1 MALQELIKPFM
12 DYFAHRRE
20 SLTRLLESEAVD
32 AFLITN
38 PINVTYLT
46 GFSGDSSYLILS
58 KTRAILVSDARYTEQ
73 IGEECPGL
81 EVHIRPHDQSIQKVA
96 TDLLDK
102 LGFHR
107 VGFESG
113 QLSVADLETLVGLVP
128 RIAWKPGRDRV
139 ESLRLVKDASEVAQ
153 IREAITIAEKAFAM
167 FRAMLRPSD
176 SEKDLSD
183 DMEWYVRRAGG
194 RSTSFRTIVAVGE
207 RAALPHAPPTS
218 RSVGNAELLLV
229 DWGAVGR
236 FYNCDLTRVFADRRI
251 SPKLEQVYG
260 VVLRAQQKALGA
272 IRPGVKARDV
282 DAEARAVI
290 GEAGFGQFFGHGL
303 GHGIGLQIH
312 EAPAIRQNSDAVLQ
326 AGMVFTIEPGAY
338 LPGWGGVRIEDDVLV
353 TPDGFEILTHV
364 PKEPILRIG
373 EW

>member
-1 MALQELIKPFM
+1 M
-12 DYFAHRRE
+12 DHFAIRRE
-20 SLTRLLESEAVD
+20 SLSRLIEPEGVD

-38 PINVTYLT
+38 PINVSYLT
-46 GFSGDSSYLILS
+46 GFSGDSSFLILG
-58 KTRAILVSDARYTEQ
+58 KARAILVSDARYTEQ
-73 IGEECPGL
+73 IEEECPGL

-113 QLSVADLETLVGLVP
+113 QLSVADLETLVGFVP
-128 RIAWKPGRDRV
+128 SIAWKPGRDRV
-139 ESLRLVKDASEVAQ
+139 ESLRIVKDASEIAQ
-153 IREAITIAEKAFAM
+153 IRDAIVIAERAFSM
-167 FRAMLRPSD
+167 FQAMLRPTD

-183 DMEWYVRRAGG
+183 NMEWYVRRAGG

-218 RSVGNAELLLV
+218 RLLGEVELLLV

-236 FYNCDLTRVFADRRI
+236 FYNCDLTRVFAGHRI
-251 SPKLEQVYG
+251 SPKLEQVYE
-260 VVLRAQQKALGA
+260 VVLRAQQKALA
-272 IRPGVKARDV
+272 TIRPGVKARNV

-312 EAPAIRQNSDAVLQ
+312 EAPGIRQNSDAVLQ
-326 AGMVFTIEPGAY
+326 AGMVFTIEPGIY

-353 TPDGFEILTHV
+353 TPDGHEILTHV

-373 EW
+373 W